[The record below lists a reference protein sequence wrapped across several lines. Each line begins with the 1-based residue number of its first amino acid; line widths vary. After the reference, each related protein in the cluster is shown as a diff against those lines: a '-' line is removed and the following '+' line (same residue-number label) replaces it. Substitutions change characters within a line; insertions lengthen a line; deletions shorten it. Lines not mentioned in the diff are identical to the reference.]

1 MKLCSFLMNM
11 INERVQVELKDGT
24 VIIGD
29 IISVAPSMN
38 MNLKNVRM
46 TLKDRNPKELE
57 FVNIRGNQVRLVI
70 LPDELDVDRV
80 LAKSISQ
87 PKVNPSTERPSAVKE
102 RNTTKSRRGQH
113 SF

>member
-1 MKLCSFLMNM
+1 MNM

-70 LPDELDVDRV
+70 LPDELDVDRI

-87 PKVNPSTERPSAVKE
+87 PKAKPSTEHPAAVKG
-102 RNTTKSRRGQH
+102 NKPANSGRGQH